1 MEYLFTQ
8 QLGVL
13 LEKIW
18 VLFIVLA
25 TEIEISYDGRVLQI
39 KQSPKVAVASTRLIL
54 HMQETTPAKYGQPH
68 FLQVN
73 TTSLLLFNCQCALCL
88 IHQPL

>member
-54 HMQETTPAKYGQPH
+54 HMQETTPAKYGH
-68 FLQVN
+68 THLQIN
-73 TTSLLLFNCQCALCL
+73 TTILLLFNCQCVLCL
-88 IHQPL
+88 THQQP